1 MLVFLARLVAFMI
14 VISVIRSVVDYIKR
28 LWHGSAQ
35 QRFSQQRPSFRPP
48 NSSHQSE
55 ASTVL
60 KQDPVCGTY
69 VAIDTSLKKIVSGK
83 VYHFCSEECRGRFT
97 A

>member
-1 MLVFLARLVAFMI
+1 MFVFLARIVAFLI
-14 VISVIRSVVDYIKR
+14 VISLIRSAVEYIKR
-28 LWHGSAQ
+28 LWHGSSPV
-35 QRFSQQRPSFRPP
+35 RSSFTPP
-48 NSSHQSE
+48 VNTPQA

-83 VYHFCSEECRGRFT
+83 VYHFCSAECRDRF
-97 A
+97 AA